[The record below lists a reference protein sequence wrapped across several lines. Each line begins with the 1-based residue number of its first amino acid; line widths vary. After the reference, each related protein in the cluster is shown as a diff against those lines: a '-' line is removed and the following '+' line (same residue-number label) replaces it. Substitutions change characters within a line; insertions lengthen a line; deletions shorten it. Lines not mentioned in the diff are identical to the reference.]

1 MECTL
6 IITDV
11 IVKFRFIINKMQFQD
26 GVYRCNW
33 IKDDSDY
40 LKYHDEEYGVP
51 QYDDQKLFELLVL
64 ESAEAGLNWLMILK
78 KRENYRLAYDNF
90 NPNKVAEFNEEK
102 ALELLNNNGIIRSKL
117 KIKSSIQNAQRFL
130 ETQKQYGS
138 FSNYIWQ
145 YVDHKPILNNWHTS
159 EDVPNETSLS
169 LAICKDMKK
178 RGFTFIGSRI
188 IYAFMQTIGMVN
200 DHPGYCFK
208 YHKNQNG
215 SNA

>member
-1 MECTL
+1 MNQHE
-6 IITDV
+6 
-11 IVKFRFIINKMQFQD
+11 
-26 GVYRCNW
+26 
-33 IKDDSDY
+33 
-40 LKYHDEEYGVP
+40 
-51 QYDDQKLFELLVL
+51 YDDQKLFELLVL

-90 NPNKVAEFNEEK
+90 DPNKVAEFNEEK
-102 ALELLNNNGIIRSKL
+102 ALELLNHKGIIRSRL

-130 ETQKQYGS
+130 EIQKQYGS

-145 YVDHKPILNNWHTS
+145 YVDHKPILNNWLRS
-159 EDVPNETSLS
+159 DDVPSETALS

-188 IYAFMQTIGMVN
+188 IYAFMQAIGLVN
-200 DHPGYCFK
+200 DHPAYCFK

>member
-1 MECTL
+1 
-6 IITDV
+6 
-11 IVKFRFIINKMQFQD
+11 MQFQD
-26 GVYRCNW
+26 SVCRCNW

-40 LKYHDEEYGVP
+40 LKYHDEEWGVP

-102 ALELLNNNGIIRSKL
+102 ALELLNNKGIIRSKL

-169 LAICKDMKK
+169 LAICKNMKE